1 MVFFDINRSRIY
13 ASKSRSKVLR
23 ISTGSESLDNLL
35 LGGIETN
42 AITEFFGASGTGKTQ
57 ICHTLAVMAA
67 TIDLQNNVIF
77 VDTQGTFRPER
88 LVSIADARDFNS
100 DRILSK
106 IFCINALTSH
116 HQELTID
123 RTLSNVKK
131 YKNMRLLIVDSAIG
145 NYRAEFVGKHLLS
158 QRQQRLYKF
167 MRKLS
172 TIAKSNKIAVIV
184 TNQVNSGRGHYYME
198 DNPTGGNIMACT
210 STYRIHLRRFYNNR
224 VIIVARIVKSS
235 YHPDKEA
242 YFSLGEKGLEDDL
255 QK

>member
-1 MVFFDINRSRIY
+1 MIFFDIDRSCNNG
-13 ASKSRSKVLR
+13 SKSRSKVLR
-23 ISTGSESLDNLL
+23 ISTGSESLDHLL

-42 AITEFFGASGTGKTQ
+42 AVTEFFGASGTGKTQ

-67 TIDLQNNVIF
+67 TTELQNNVFF

-88 LVSIADARDFNS
+88 IVSIADARNFNS
-100 DRILSK
+100 DKILSK
-106 IFCINALTSH
+106 ILYMNAMTSH
-116 HQELTID
+116 QQELTID
-123 RTLSNVKK
+123 RIMSNIKK
-131 YKNMRLLIVDSAIG
+131 YKNTRLLIVDSVIG
-145 NYRAEFVGKHLLS
+145 NYRAEFLGKHMLS

-172 TIAKSNKIAVIV
+172 SIAQSNKIAVIV
-184 TNQVNSGRGHYYME
+184 TNQVNSRGGRYNIE
-198 DNPTGGNIMACT
+198 DNPTGGNIMAST

-242 YFSLGEKGLEDDL
+242 YFSLGDKGLEDDL
-255 QK
+255 HK